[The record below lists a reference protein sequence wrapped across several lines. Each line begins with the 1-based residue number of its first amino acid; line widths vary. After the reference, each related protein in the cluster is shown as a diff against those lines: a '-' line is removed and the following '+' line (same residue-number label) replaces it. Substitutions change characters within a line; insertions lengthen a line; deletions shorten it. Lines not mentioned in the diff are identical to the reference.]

1 MSTGISEVKLMTP
14 KEFQSLLQSSERSN
28 YQLVDVREE
37 NELQVAKFDGT
48 DIINL
53 PLSQIEQIGQEIK
66 QGKLLDLN
74 KPTICICRRGAR
86 AGRFATFLGTLSF
99 SSFVYI
105 SLIFLFNSFRGSISK
120 CHQSSRRDRSLCE
133 RSG

>member
-1 MSTGISEVKLMTP
+1 MSTGISEVKLITP

-86 AGRFATFLGTLSF
+86 AGRFANFLVSEAQFPNVINLQGGIEAYANEVDKSVGT
-99 SSFVYI
+99 Y
-105 SLIFLFNSFRGSISK
+105 
-120 CHQSSRRDRSLCE
+120 
-133 RSG
+133 